1 MTKLELKAFL
11 PVEGQAPEAMPDPF
25 DLQSLALSQDFTE
38 TAGVKKLLR
47 TIPVRK
53 PNPQDFVRVH
63 PDPEYRGNFWA
74 VDLKDDRETFLV
86 RPEIAP
92 ELAGELVTRT
102 IYTAINRQGVL
113 FLWPV
118 PVATADGKQ
127 LEWWRSMREAYFE
140 LDSVG
145 ATEKKEMQ
153 EAIGADAWHG
163 RYTREGILDYCESDV
178 GARAFAHG
186 HVAGD
191 RLASRASACTLHGG
205 RIRYGTHWHA
215 DRHGDA
221 RALAG
226 RVGGYQGRVDC
237 GDRR

>member
-127 LEWWRSMREAYFE
+127 LEWWRSMREEQSQHVALAAGQGRHE
-140 LDSVG
+140 PWCLPDVRG
-145 ATEKKEMQ
+145 RRR
-153 EAIGADAWHG
+153 HG
-163 RYTREGILDYCESDV
+163 RPRMAGRAVPGILRIAFRDRMIATTDHPF
-178 GARAFAHG
+178 ARPIG
-186 HVAGD
+186 
-191 RLASRASACTLHGG
+191 
-205 RIRYGTHWHA
+205 
-215 DRHGDA
+215 
-221 RALAG
+221 
-226 RVGGYQGRVDC
+226 
-237 GDRR
+237 

>member
-1 MTKLELKAFL
+1 MTKLELKAVL
-11 PVEGQAPEAMPDPF
+11 PAEGQAPEAMPDPF

-127 LEWWRSMREAYFE
+127 LEWWRSMREAAE
-140 LDSVG
+140 LSMSRWLRVKADMSLG
-145 ATEKKEMQ
+145 AYQMYEAEGVMADPEWPAVPFQ
-153 EAIGADAWHG
+153 ELLRI
-163 RYTREGILDYCESDV
+163 
-178 GARAFAHG
+178 AFRDRMIATTDHP
-186 HVAGD
+186 VID
-191 RLASRASACTLHGG
+191 RLRGAN
-205 RIRYGTHWHA
+205 
-215 DRHGDA
+215 
-221 RALAG
+221 
-226 RVGGYQGRVDC
+226 
-237 GDRR
+237 